1 MKQINRLKD
10 VGLIDRSKPIE
21 FYFNGSKLYGFKG
34 DTLASALLSNGVY
47 LTSRS
52 IKHHRP
58 RGLFTH
64 DLSEP
69 NSIMQVNV
77 KDKEFINVSATD
89 IYIYPNM
96 KVRNINS
103 WPSLEFDLYALK
115 RIFSK
120 FFQPGFIYK
129 TFMWPRLLWGF
140 YEKLIRKTKGFG
152 KLKSDDDSLRYEKKH
167 SNTDIL
173 IIGTGPSAIS
183 FAYPALQLGCKILMV
198 EQDSNVSP
206 TMLNIDYIFK
216 NNDQKNEFIKIKN
229 YVLKHSNTK
238 ILLNTKVSSVN
249 DHNFST
255 LIQNST
261 IINDSNNI
269 YLPDQI
275 LWKIRS
281 EKIVIAAGSV
291 ERPMLFDN
299 NDLPGIMSS
308 NSISTY
314 INKFGVIPGKNI
326 ILYTNN
332 DYSYQMVFDLLQYGI
347 KINAVIDV
355 RKNIHK
361 EILNKLEKNNIK
373 IIFDHEIIK
382 AFGNNCINE
391 IYISSINT
399 RKKITIKCNLLAVS
413 NGFSPVNQFH
423 IQSGGSLK
431 YFDKTDCFIPV
442 ETKFSPLHIGGSAG
456 VFDLV
461 ESIKYSYL
469 KAIKMFDNQ
478 KQDITNLIP
487 IKNFGSI
494 DKYTISKFRSS
505 FLSKM
510 NSKNV
515 FVDYQTDTSLFD
527 INYAVKEGF
536 VFLDHLRRYTL
547 FGTGIDQGKQ
557 SNDNIIFLLAD
568 ILNLSPDQI
577 GHIKSR
583 PPFSSV
589 NFGAISG
596 RNNNSF
602 FDPIRRTSIH
612 NWHERNNAIFENVG
626 QWKRPLYYAKSNENM
641 QESVNR
647 ECLAVRNSVG
657 VIDASTLGK
666 IEVVGPDSVD
676 FLNMIYPNKF
686 SSMKTGKC
694 KYSLMLNDKGMI
706 FDDGVIAKLNE
717 NHYLIHTTSG
727 GATTVMDWLE
737 QWLQTEW
744 HNFNVTLRSVTDQWT
759 TISINGPKSRI
770 LASKLFKN
778 IDFSNE
784 SFSFMSYQET
794 SFDNIP
800 VRIFRVSF
808 SGELCFEINV
818 PSNYGQYFWNKT
830 FELGRNLSIV
840 PYGTEAMHIL
850 RAEKGYII
858 VGQDTDGSVTPI
870 DIGAIK
876 MLSKS
881 KDFLG
886 KRSLNRVF
894 FHDNNNRNQL
904 VGLIPDNSKKI
915 IKDGAHIK
923 TLQDQILSGDI
934 LGHVTST
941 YFSPILNKSFAL
953 GLVKNGYSMI
963 DQKVL
968 IVDMNL
974 NKSYATIT
982 KPIFY
987 DKEGL
992 KQK

>member
-1 MKQINRLKD
+1 MKQVNRLEN
-10 VGLIDRSKPIE
+10 VGLVDRSKPIK
-21 FYFNGSKLYGFKG
+21 FYFNGSKFYGFQG
-34 DTLASALLSNGVY
+34 DTLASALLANG
-47 LTSRS
+47 LTLISRS
-52 IKHHRP
+52 IKYHRP
-58 RGLFTH
+58 RGLFTN
-64 DLSEP
+64 DLVEP
-69 NSIMQVNV
+69 NSIMHVSID
-77 KDKEFINVSATD
+77 DKEFINVLATD
-89 IYIYPNM
+89 IYLSHNM
-96 KVRNINS
+96 KIKSINS
-103 WPSLEFDLYALK
+103 WPSLEYDLYSLK

-120 FFQPGFIYK
+120 FFQPGFVYK
-129 TFMWPRLLWGF
+129 TFMWPRSLWDF
-140 YEKLIRKTKGFG
+140 YEKFIRKTKGFG
-152 KLKSDDDSLRYEKKH
+152 KLKSNLDSLRYEKKH

-173 IIGTGPSAIS
+173 IIGTGPAAIS
-183 FAYPALQLGCKILMV
+183 FAYSALQLGYKILMV
-198 EQDSNVSP
+198 EQDSLVSP
-206 TMLNIDYIFK
+206 TMLNIDNIFD
-216 NNDQKNEFIKIKN
+216 NNDQKNEYIKIKD
-229 YVLKHSNTK
+229 YVLKHSNIK

-249 DHNFST
+249 DHNFCT

-261 IINDSNNI
+261 IYNELHNI
-269 YLPDQI
+269 YSADQI

-281 EKIVIAAGSV
+281 KKVVIAAGSV

-314 INKFGVIPGKNI
+314 VNRFGVIPGKNI

-332 DYSYQMVFDLLQYGI
+332 DYSYQMIFDLLQNGI
-347 KINAVIDV
+347 KVNGVIDV
-355 RKNIHK
+355 RKNINE
-361 EILNKLEKNNIK
+361 EILYKLQENNIN
-373 IIFDHEIIK
+373 IILDHQIIK
-382 AFGNNCINE
+382 AFGDKSINK
-391 IYISSINT
+391 INISSINT
-399 RKKITIKCNLLAVS
+399 KNEINIECNLLAVS
-413 NGFSPVNQFH
+413 NGFSPINQFH
-423 IQSGGSLK
+423 IQSGGSLE
-431 YFDKTDCFIPV
+431 YSDKTDCFIPI
-442 ETKFSPLHIGGSAG
+442 ETKSSPIHIGGSAG
-456 VFDLV
+456 TFDLI
-461 ESIKYSYL
+461 ESIKSSYL
-469 KAIKMFDNQ
+469 KGIEVFDNQ
-478 KQDITNLIP
+478 NQDKNNLIS
-487 IKNFGSI
+487 IKHFENS
-494 DKYTISKFRSS
+494 DTYKISKFIPS
-505 FLSKM
+505 FIYNM
-510 NSKNV
+510 NPKNV

-577 GHIKSR
+577 GHVKSR
-583 PPFSSV
+583 PPFSSI

-612 NWHERNNAIFENVG
+612 NWHKRQNAIFENVG
-626 QWKRPLYYAKSNENM
+626 QWKRPLYYPKFNESM
-641 QESVNR
+641 EESVNR
-647 ECLAVRNSVG
+647 ECLAVRNAVA

-666 IEVVGPDSVD
+666 IEVVGPDSVE
-676 FLNMIYPNKF
+676 FLNMVYPNKF
-686 SSMKTGKC
+686 TSMKTGKC
-694 KYSLMLNDKGMI
+694 KYSLMLDDEGMI
-706 FDDGVIAKLNE
+706 FDDGVIAKLGE

-727 GATTVMDWLE
+727 GATTVFDWLE

-770 LASKLFKN
+770 LVSKLFDN

-784 SFSFMSYQET
+784 SFPFMSYKEA

-818 PSNYGQYFWNKT
+818 PSNYGQYFWDKT
-830 FELGRNLSIV
+830 FELGRDLSIV

-858 VGQDTDGSVTPI
+858 IGQDTDGSVTPI

-886 KRSLNRVF
+886 KRSLNRKF
-894 FHDNNNRNQL
+894 FHDKNRKQL
-904 VGLIPDNSKKI
+904 VGLLPDDSKKV

-923 TLQDQILSGDI
+923 NSNDEILSGDI

-941 YFSPILNKSFAL
+941 YYSPILNKSFAL

-963 DQKVL
+963 DKKVL
-968 IVDMNL
+968 IIDMNL
-974 NKSYATIT
+974 NKSYAKIT
-982 KPIFY
+982 QPIFY
-987 DKEGL
+987 DEEGL